1 VRPSRTGRIAPKA
14 VVDERRIPA
23 SSGPRP
29 SSTYLPRTPP
39 VGSGLLPWAA
49 RRLTES
55 CRLWPF
61 KAPSRS
67 HHVLL
72 GSRGDP
78 AAFLYL
84 QLNRSGMPL
93 ACLLTLAVA
102 ASPRPPTVR
111 RERVTKKTSSVV
123 SRPNQAQS
131 SSRHEGARD
140 APGVAEPLPGH
151 RRGDGRLILRPST
164 RSSLTPDASP
174 TELLET
180 DVFRAILIATVLG
193 SVGFTSRSF
202 PLAPSYWIGHDSC
215 FLANAEIRA

>member
-1 VRPSRTGRIAPKA
+1 
-14 VVDERRIPA
+14 
-23 SSGPRP
+23 
-29 SSTYLPRTPP
+29 
-39 VGSGLLPWAA
+39 
-49 RRLTES
+49 
-55 CRLWPF
+55 
-61 KAPSRS
+61 
-67 HHVLL
+67 
-72 GSRGDP
+72 
-78 AAFLYL
+78 
-84 QLNRSGMPL
+84 MPL